1 MGVEL
6 VMSSDAYTVGSQF
19 MGPKWINDAP
29 TAAVTAVS
37 AVPAYLGLNPKKFL
51 FSDIH
56 VSTGSGSDT
65 VGDGSHARPFQT
77 IQRGV
82 DAANENDQ
90 LILHSGTYTGLG
102 NRGLRRTARGFKSRP
117 TMQTARTPSLIA
129 NTLLMA
135 SSSTT
140 TRTARAPPQAGLTP
154 RTSL

>member
-1 MGVEL
+1 MGTTMATVTDASYTKATCKAPTHSPHASLHDCTNPANCNGVEL

-65 VGDGSHARPFQT
+65 VGDGSHARPFQ
-77 IQRGV
+77 
-82 DAANENDQ
+82 
-90 LILHSGTYTGLG
+90 LILHSGTDTGRG
-102 NRGLRRTARGFKSRP
+102 NRGLRHHGKR
-117 TMQTARTPSLIA
+117 
-129 NTLLMA
+129 
-135 SSSTT
+135 
-140 TRTARAPPQAGLTP
+140 
-154 RTSL
+154 